1 MMTRRMFSASILA
14 GAAAALLPAA
24 ARSQNSVKARNVVLV
39 HGAYADGSSW
49 LEVIP
54 YLQAAGMKATA
65 VQNPFEFVGGR
76 CGRHEAHFGFAGWF
90 HRSRGAFLGW
100 HRD

>member
-1 MMTRRMFSASILA
+1 MFSTSILA

-65 VQNPFEFVGGR
+65 VQNPLSSLADDV
-76 CGRHEAHFGFAGWF
+76 AATK
-90 HRSRGAFLGW
+90 AFWLCRMVLPFSWGILGLAP
-100 HRD
+100 